1 MTEIIGLLLVAA
13 VAWYVASPL
22 RTRVDADHS
31 DGEDALPDLRM
42 RRETL
47 YREIADLDFDRRLG
61 KVSEQDYLVE
71 RDMYV
76 TEAAVVLEQIDRA
89 YPPKLPYDDGPMPSD
104 AALED
109 EIRRLRFGTES

>member
-1 MTEIIGLLLVAA
+1 LTEIIGLLLVAA

-22 RTRVDADHS
+22 RTPDADGQP

-61 KVSEQDYLVE
+61 KVSEQDYQAE
-71 RDMYV
+71 RDVYL
-76 TEAAVVLEQIDRA
+76 TEAAAVLEQIDRA
-89 YPPKLPYDDGPMPSD
+89 EPLTLPYDDGPMSSD
-104 AALED
+104 TALED
-109 EIRRLRFGTES
+109 EIRRLRFGRES